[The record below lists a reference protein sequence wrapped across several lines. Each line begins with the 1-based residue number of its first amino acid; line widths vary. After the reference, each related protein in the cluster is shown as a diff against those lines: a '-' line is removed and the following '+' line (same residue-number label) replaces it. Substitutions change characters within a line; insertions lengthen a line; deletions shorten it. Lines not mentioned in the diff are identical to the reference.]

1 MADVSPRWHVQAAN
15 NVALVLY
22 LRRQYTEADEV
33 LRQVRRREGEGP
45 QQRGWCKAVGEER
58 PNQPS

>member
-1 MADVSPRWHVQAAN
+1 MANLSPRWHVQAAN

-33 LRQVRRREGEGP
+33 LRQVRGGMGREGGFDD
-45 QQRGWCKAVGEER
+45 R
-58 PNQPS
+58 